1 MNGSRRLVIS
11 QGEFDLI
18 SESLAA
24 TVERFDM
31 LLQLPGLGA
40 DVRRNLDQA
49 RRGYMELLHGVMSGN
64 REEGFSPRLI
74 G

>member
-1 MNGSRRLVIS
+1 MSASRRLVIS

-31 LLQLPGLGA
+31 LLQLPGLNC
-40 DVRRNLDQA
+40 DIRKNLDTA
-49 RRGYMELLHGVMSGN
+49 RRQYMELLHGVMSGN